1 MGKKRVEL
9 TKKQQN
15 EKIKERVIAMYES
28 GMSVP
33 EIEKATGKPHSTIY
47 RWINSYK
54 VSDEG
59 PQIEQ
64 KRAYRKEQ
72 LIEDAWDILS
82 GSMSIL
88 KQRIGKA
95 KQNEEA
101 AAAIIKELMQDDE
114 MSEVRRK
121 VLISQLAELNFSNIR
136 DITTVINTVYDKQ
149 AAASGESVTDNKIE
163 IVINGWKDSWDD

>member
-1 MGKKRVEL
+1 MARKRIEL

-15 EKIKERVIAMYES
+15 EKIKERAIAMYET
-28 GMSVP
+28 GMSIP

-72 LIEDAWDILS
+72 LIDDAWDILG
-82 GSMSIL
+82 GSMLIL

-101 AAAIIKELMQDDE
+101 AAAIIKQLMQDNE
-114 MSEVRRK
+114 MSEAGRK
-121 VLISQLAELNFSNIR
+121 ALISQLAELNLSNIR

-149 AAASGESVTDNKIE
+149 AAASGESVSDGKIE
-163 IVINGWKDSWDD
+163 IVISGDMQRWGS